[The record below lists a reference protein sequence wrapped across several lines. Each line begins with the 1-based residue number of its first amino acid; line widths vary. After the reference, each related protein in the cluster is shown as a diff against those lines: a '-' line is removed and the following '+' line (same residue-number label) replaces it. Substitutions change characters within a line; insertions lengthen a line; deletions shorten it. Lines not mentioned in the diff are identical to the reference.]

1 MLTKMDLESL
11 REYREGPGRVLSVYL
26 DLDQSNAANLNRGFE
41 LALESRLRSIAGRF
55 EEEYEQREFEACAT
69 LVREF
74 AYKHRPHSRSLVLF
88 ARANGS
94 LYTKELNIP
103 VTTDVRWSES
113 AYIQPFVEAVD
124 KFETY
129 AVVLADKSR
138 ARIFTVSLGNI
149 ELETEVR
156 KFTPVRHIKTAGT
169 DRMFSQSHF
178 QRKADENASSNLRH
192 VVEVLENVSRSRP
205 FEHVVLAGTT
215 EAIAELFTLL
225 PKEVRPKVIS
235 TITMSTSATEK
246 QVLDRTLEIE
256 RQAERAF
263 ELRRAESLVTS
274 AAKDARAV
282 VGLADTI
289 KALNEKRVRELIY
302 VEGMAA
308 RGAVCRIC
316 SAAYAD
322 EDAECESCAIPASPV
337 DNITEIALSMAL
349 AGGATI
355 QQVRG
360 EGAECLKSVGGI
372 GAFLRF

>member
-41 LALESRLRSIAGRF
+41 LALESRLRSIASRF
-55 EEEYEQREFEACAT
+55 EEEYEQREFEACAK

-74 AYKHRPHSRSLVLF
+74 AYIHRPHSRSLVLF

-192 VVEVLENVSRSRP
+192 VVEVLENVLLASRQW
-205 FEHVVLAGTT
+205 FERRGKKPPSGSPLSG
-215 EAIAELFTLL
+215 IFLL
-225 PKEVRPKVIS
+225 PQRTFS
-235 TITMSTSATEK
+235 ITFHSLGGSLPW
-246 QVLDRTLEIE
+246 VLWD
-256 RQAERAF
+256 
-263 ELRRAESLVTS
+263 
-274 AAKDARAV
+274 
-282 VGLADTI
+282 
-289 KALNEKRVRELIY
+289 LNF
-302 VEGMAA
+302 
-308 RGAVCRIC
+308 
-316 SAAYAD
+316 S
-322 EDAECESCAIPASPV
+322 
-337 DNITEIALSMAL
+337 
-349 AGGATI
+349 
-355 QQVRG
+355 
-360 EGAECLKSVGGI
+360 
-372 GAFLRF
+372 